1 MSLRIIRHSLLTNPL
16 ALIGL
21 ILFASLI
28 AMANAAPLLTPY
40 DLEES
45 FRPML
50 KPSSEHL
57 LGTNDLG
64 YDLWTELLY
73 GARTSLT
80 LGLSAAT
87 LSCVLGLLAGGLAGF
102 SRTAGAVLMR
112 LIDIMLAIPR
122 FPLVI
127 LMAAFIR
134 PNLSS
139 LALFF
144 VIFGWPSVA
153 RIVSATIRAESQAEH
168 VLAARALGA
177 SRGRILIRHL
187 LPSAIPVTL
196 TRWVAEVQ
204 HIIMAEAGLSFLG
217 LGDPTLRTWG
227 MTLSHARRY
236 AALWISDV
244 WTWWVLPPGIAIAA
258 VCLSLVMIGLGLD
271 QIANPEMA

>member
-1 MSLRIIRHSLLTNPL
+1 MSLFAIRRSLLAHPL
-16 ALIGL
+16 ALVGL
-21 ILFASLI
+21 ILLTTLV
-28 AMANAAPLLTPY
+28 AMAAAAPLLTPY
-40 DLEES
+40 ALEDS
-45 FRPML
+45 FAPML
-50 KPSSEHL
+50 TPSSEHI

-64 YDLWTELLY
+64 YDLWTELLH

-80 LGLSAAT
+80 LSLSAAT
-87 LSCVLGLLAGGLAGF
+87 LACGLGLLVGGLTNASPAAG
-102 SRTAGAVLMR
+102 TVIMR
-112 LIDIMLAIPR
+112 LIDIMLAVPR
-122 FPLVI
+122 FPLII

-134 PNLSS
+134 PDSRS

-144 VIFGWPSVA
+144 VLFGWPSVA
-153 RIVSATIRAESQAEH
+153 RIVSATLRTESQADH

-187 LPSAIPVTL
+187 LPSAIPVTM

-244 WTWWVLPPGIAIAA
+244 WQWWVLPPGIAIAA

-271 QIANPEMA
+271 QITSPEMA

>member
-1 MSLRIIRHSLLTNPL
+1 VNLRALRHSLFANPL
-16 ALIGL
+16 SIVGL
-21 ILFASLI
+21 GLLASMI
-28 AMANAAPLLTPY
+28 AMAIAAPLLTPY
-40 DLEES
+40 ALEES
-45 FRPML
+45 FGPML
-50 KPSSEHL
+50 RPSSEHI

-64 YDLWTELLY
+64 YDLWTELLH

-80 LGLSAAT
+80 LSLSAAT
-87 LSCVLGLLAGGLAGF
+87 LACGLGLLVGGLANA
-102 SRTAGAVLMR
+102 SPAAGTVLMR
-112 LIDIMLAIPR
+112 LVDVMLAVPR
-122 FPLVI
+122 FPLII

-134 PNLSS
+134 PDPSS

-144 VIFGWPSVA
+144 VIFGWPTVA
-153 RIVSATIRAESQAEH
+153 RIIAATIRTESQADH

-227 MTLSHARRY
+227 MTLSHARGY